1 MGEYQ
6 NYQRWIRSLYSRAE
20 VVKSPRV
27 EEGQEGRVLLLPY
40 VRENYGSISRTCLL
54 TYHPCVLLCSCS
66 PPYDCAVSLA
76 LWDTPTRGTHN
87 HSLVLRYKKNT

>member
-1 MGEYQ
+1 
-6 NYQRWIRSLYSRAE
+6 
-20 VVKSPRV
+20 VVKSTRV

-40 VRENYGSISRTCLL
+40 VRENYGSISRTCLPTIMVFFSTFSLFVL
-54 TYHPCVLLCSCS
+54 T
-66 PPYDCAVSLA
+66 PYDCAVSLA

>member
-20 VVKSPRV
+20 VVKSTRV
-27 EEGQEGRVLLLPY
+27 EEGQEGRILLLPY
-40 VRENYGSISRTCLL
+40 VRENYGSISRTCLP
-54 TYHPCVLLCSCS
+54 TIIVLLCSCS
-66 PPYDCAVSLA
+66 PYDCAVSLA

-87 HSLVLRYKKNT
+87 HSLILRYKKNT